1 MTRLLI
7 VEDNEMNR
15 DMLSRRLSRRGYQVL
30 VACDGVQGVEAARTH
45 QPDLILM
52 DLSLPEMD
60 GWTATRILKAG
71 PGTRHIP
78 VVALTAHAMEQD
90 RDQALAAGCDAFDT
104 KPVEIGRLIE
114 IMNRLLGERSFPH
127 DDHPVS

>member
-15 DMLSRRLSRRGYQVL
+15 DMLSRRLSRRGYEVL
-30 VACDGVQGVEAARTH
+30 VACDGMQGIEAARNQ

-60 GWTATRILKAG
+60 GWTATRILKAETR
-71 PGTRHIP
+71 TRHIP
-78 VVALTAHAMEQD
+78 VVALTAHAMQQD
-90 RDQALAAGCDAFDT
+90 RDKALLAGCDAFDT
-104 KPVEIGRLIE
+104 KPVEIARLVE
-114 IMNRLLGERSFPH
+114 IMNRLLRERNPPH
-127 DDHPVS
+127 ADHSVS

>member
-15 DMLSRRLSRRGYQVL
+15 DMLSRRLSRRGYEVM
-30 VACDGVQGVEAARTH
+30 VACDGMEGIETARNR

-60 GWTATRILKAG
+60 GWTATRILKSEAS
-71 PGTRHIP
+71 TRDIP
-78 VVALTAHAMEQD
+78 VVALTAHAMEAD
-90 RDQALAAGCDAFDT
+90 REKAFLAGCDAFDT
-104 KPVEIGRLIE
+104 KPVEIARLVE
-114 IMNRLLGERSFPH
+114 IMNRLLEKRNLNH
-127 DDHPVS
+127 ADHPVS

>member
-15 DMLSRRLSRRGYQVL
+15 DMLCRRLARRGYEVL
-30 VACDGVQGVEAARTH
+30 VACDGIEGIEVARNQ

-60 GWTATRILKAG
+60 GWTATRILKSETS
-71 PGTRHIP
+71 TRHIP
-78 VVALTAHAMEQD
+78 VLALTAHAMETD
-90 RDQALAAGCDAFDT
+90 REKALAAGCDAFDT

-114 IMNRLLGERSFPH
+114 IMNRLLTRSEIGQ
-127 DDHPVS
+127 

>member
-15 DMLSRRLSRRGYQVL
+15 DMLCRRLIRRGYQVI
-30 VACDGVQGVEAARTH
+30 VACDGLEGIAAARSQ

-60 GWTATRILKAG
+60 GWTATRILKADS
-71 PGTRHIP
+71 GTRRIP
-78 VVALTAHAMEQD
+78 VVALTARAMATD
-90 RDQALAAGCDAFDT
+90 REKALSAGCDAFDT

-114 IMNRLLGERSFPH
+114 IMNRLLIKSETAL
-127 DDHPVS
+127 

>member
-1 MTRLLI
+1 LTRLLI

-15 DMLSRRLSRRGYQVL
+15 DMLCRRLARRGYEVL
-30 VACDGVQGVEAARTH
+30 VACDGIEGIEVARNQ

-60 GWTATRILKAG
+60 GWTATRILKSETS
-71 PGTRHIP
+71 TRHIP
-78 VVALTAHAMEQD
+78 VLALTAHAMETD
-90 RDQALAAGCDAFDT
+90 REKALAAGCDAFDT

-114 IMNRLLGERSFPH
+114 IMNRLLTRSEIGQ
-127 DDHPVS
+127 

>member
-1 MTRLLI
+1 LTRLLI

-15 DMLSRRLSRRGYQVL
+15 DMLCRRLARRGYEVL
-30 VACDGVQGVEAARTH
+30 VACDGIQGIEVARNQ

-60 GWTATRILKAG
+60 GWTATRILKSETS
-71 PGTRHIP
+71 TRHIP
-78 VVALTAHAMEQD
+78 IVALTAHAMETD
-90 RDQALAAGCDAFDT
+90 REKALAAGCDAFDT

-114 IMNRLLGERSFPH
+114 IMNRLLTRSEIGQ
-127 DDHPVS
+127 